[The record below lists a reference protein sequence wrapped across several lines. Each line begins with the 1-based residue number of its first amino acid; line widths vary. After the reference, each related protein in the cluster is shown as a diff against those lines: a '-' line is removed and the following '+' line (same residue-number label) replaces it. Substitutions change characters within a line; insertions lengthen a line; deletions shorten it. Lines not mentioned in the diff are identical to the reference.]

1 MENLLENRKVQIGL
15 AFILP
20 LITILLIHNLVIG
33 LALIS
38 AAVLFYTLSDEV
50 LIPLTLFAFLIFT
63 SDVSEIIRPIL
74 TLVILAWLTFKYV
87 NKFGLTIDF
96 NLFPKS
102 LYFLFGYLI
111 SVLLISGFINSAYIN
126 GITFAVK
133 SLVFLSMIFIYT
145 ALSKESKNSER
156 NFLLVLI
163 IAALVLSISV
173 LIEFYKSGIGFI
185 ISNVVIRYGGIY
197 SNINAAGVLLSTAVP
212 VIVFFLSKEKHQA
225 SRIFYFVLLAIISV
239 SLIITNSRASILA
252 AAVGTFIYLFLVN
265 RKLLKKLLLIS
276 SLFLLILLFFTP
288 VYELISTVLRFERI
302 VNTRS
307 YIWDIAYDI
316 ISNNIIFGVGPG
328 MFPNFIY
335 KYLPVML
342 GTWDEQ
348 SINFVYSE
356 AGLGHA
362 HNFFLFYFSELGLL
376 GLLFTVAFT
385 VLFYNLAFRYFNKF
399 KGNNNTDFRITA
411 LAISIFTGALARG
424 VFESI
429 GIFSYGWIERD
440 LPLWIVLAVFF
451 SIINKN
457 RVYAK

>member
-20 LITILLIHNLVIG
+20 LITVLLIHNLVIG

-50 LIPLTLFAFLIFT
+50 LIPFTLFAFLIFT
-63 SDVSEIIRPIL
+63 SDVSETIRPIL
-74 TLVILAWLTFKYV
+74 TLVILTWLTFKYV
-87 NKFGLTIDF
+87 NKLGLTIDF

-111 SVLLISGFINSAYIN
+111 TVLLISGFINSAYIN

-145 ALSKESKNSER
+145 ALSQELKNSER

-252 AAVGTFIYLFLVN
+252 AAIGTLIYLFLIN
-265 RKLLKKLLLIS
+265 RKLLKRLLLFS
-276 SLFLLILLFFTP
+276 SLFVVILILFTP
-288 VYELISTVLRFERI
+288 IYDLISTVLRFERI

-376 GLLFTVAFT
+376 GLLFTVAFA

-399 KGNNNTDFRITA
+399 KGSNYTDFRITA
-411 LAISIFTGALARG
+411 LAISLFTGALARG
-424 VFESI
+424 IFESI

-451 SIINKN
+451 STINKN

>member
-20 LITILLIHNLVIG
+20 LITVLLIHNLVIG

-111 SVLLISGFINSAYIN
+111 TVLLISGFINSAYIN

-145 ALSKESKNSER
+145 ALSQESKNGKR

-173 LIEFYKSGIGFI
+173 LIEFYKAGIGFI

-252 AAVGTFIYLFLVN
+252 AAVGTLIYLFLIN
-265 RKLLKKLLLIS
+265 RKLLKRLLLFS
-276 SLFLLILLFFTP
+276 SLFVVILILFTP
-288 VYELISTVLRFERI
+288 IYDLISTVLRFERI

-376 GLLFTVAFT
+376 GLLFTVAFA

-411 LAISIFTGALARG
+411 LAISLFTGALARG
-424 VFESI
+424 IFESI

-451 SIINKN
+451 STINKN

>member
-1 MENLLENRKVQIGL
+1 MENLLENRKVQISL

-20 LITILLIHNLVIG
+20 LITVLLIHNLVIG

-111 SVLLISGFINSAYIN
+111 TVLLISGFINSAYIN

-145 ALSKESKNSER
+145 ALSQESKNGKR

-173 LIEFYKSGIGFI
+173 LIEFYKAGIGFI

-252 AAVGTFIYLFLVN
+252 AAVGTLIYLFLIN
-265 RKLLKKLLLIS
+265 RKLLKRLLLFS
-276 SLFLLILLFFTP
+276 SLFVVILILFTP
-288 VYELISTVLRFERI
+288 IYELISTVLRFERI

-376 GLLFTVAFT
+376 GLLFTVAFA

-399 KGNNNTDFRITA
+399 KGSNYTDFRITA
-411 LAISIFTGALARG
+411 LAISLFTGALARG
-424 VFESI
+424 IFESI

-451 SIINKN
+451 STINKN

>member
-1 MENLLENRKVQIGL
+1 LENLLTNRKVQIGL
-15 AFILP
+15 AFILS
-20 LITILLIHNLVIG
+20 LTAVLLIHNLVIV
-33 LALIS
+33 LVLIS
-38 AAVLFYTLSDEV
+38 AALLFYTLSDDI
-50 LIPLTLFAFLIFT
+50 LIPLTAFAFLIFT

-74 TLVILAWLTFKYV
+74 TILILAWLAFKYV
-87 NKFGLTIDF
+87 KVYGLTLDI
-96 NLFPKS
+96 NIFPKR
-102 LYFLFGYLI
+102 LYYLFGYLI
-111 SVLLISGFINSAYIN
+111 AVLLISGFLNSAYIN
-126 GITFAVK
+126 GITFSIK
-133 SLVFLSMIFIYT
+133 SLVFLLLIYTYT
-145 ALSKESKNSER
+145 ALSKESKNIER
-156 NFLLVLI
+156 NFLIVLI
-163 IAALVLSISV
+163 AASLVLSISV

-197 SNINAAGVLLSTAVP
+197 SNINAAGVLLSTTVP
-212 VIVFFLSKEKHQA
+212 VIVFFLSLEKNHIN
-225 SRIFYFVLLAIISV
+225 RIFYFVLLSIISI
-239 SLIITNSRASILA
+239 SLLITNSRASILA
-252 AAVGTFIYLFLVN
+252 AAVGTLIYLFLVN
-265 RKLLKKLLLIS
+265 KNILRKLLLIS
-276 SLFLLILLFFTP
+276 SLVVLILLFFTP
-288 VYELISTVLRFERI
+288 AYELISTVLRFERI

-362 HNFFLFYFSELGLL
+362 HNFFLFYFSELGLM
-376 GLLFTVAFT
+376 GLLFTVAFA
-385 VLFYNLAFRYFNKF
+385 VLFFNLAFQYLNKF
-399 KGNNNTDFRITA
+399 KENNIPDFKLTA
-411 LAISIFTGALARG
+411 LAISLFTGALARG
-424 VFESI
+424 IFESI

-451 SIINKN
+451 STINKN

>member
-1 MENLLENRKVQIGL
+1 LLINNLL
-15 AFILP
+15 F
-20 LITILLIHNLVIG
+20 G
-33 LALIS
+33 LALITS
-38 AAVLFYTLSDEV
+38 AILYFTLSDDI
-50 LIPLTLFAFLIFT
+50 LIPLTAFAFLIFT
-63 SDVSEIIRPIL
+63 SDVSEKIRPIL
-74 TLVILAWLTFKYV
+74 TILILAWLAFKYIKV
-87 NKFGLTIDF
+87 YGLTLDI
-96 NLFPKS
+96 NIIPQK
-102 LYFLFGYLI
+102 LYYLFGYLI
-111 SVLLISGFINSAYIN
+111 AVLLISGFLNSAYIN
-126 GITFAVK
+126 GITFAIK
-133 SLVFLSMIFIYT
+133 SFVFLSLIFMYT
-145 ALSKESKNSER
+145 ALSKESQNIER
-156 NFLLVLI
+156 NFLIAL
-163 IAALVLSISV
+163 IAASLVLSISV

-185 ISNVVIRYGGIY
+185 ISNVIIRYGGIY

-265 RKLLKKLLLIS
+265 RKILKKLLLIS
-276 SLFLLILLFFTP
+276 TLFVLILFFFTP

-362 HNFFLFYFSELGLL
+362 HNFFLFYFSELGLM
-376 GLLFTVAFT
+376 GLFFTVAFA
-385 VLFYNLAFRYFNKF
+385 VLFFNLAFQYFNKF
-399 KGNNNTDFRITA
+399 KENNIADFKLAA
-411 LAISIFTGALARG
+411 LAISLFTGALARG
-424 VFESI
+424 IFESI

-451 SIINKN
+451 SSINKN
-457 RVYAK
+457 RLYAK

>member
-20 LITILLIHNLVIG
+20 LITVLLIHNLVIG

-111 SVLLISGFINSAYIN
+111 TVLLISGFINSAYIN

-145 ALSKESKNSER
+145 ALSQESKNGKR

-173 LIEFYKSGIGFI
+173 LIEFYKAGIGFI

-252 AAVGTFIYLFLVN
+252 AAVGTLIYLFLIN
-265 RKLLKKLLLIS
+265 RKLLKRLLLFS
-276 SLFLLILLFFTP
+276 SLFVVILILFTP
-288 VYELISTVLRFERI
+288 IYELISTVLRFERI

-376 GLLFTVAFT
+376 GLLFTVAFA

-399 KGNNNTDFRITA
+399 KGSNYTDFRITA
-411 LAISIFTGALARG
+411 LAISLFTGALARG
-424 VFESI
+424 IFESI

-451 SIINKN
+451 STINKN

>member
-1 MENLLENRKVQIGL
+1 MENLLTNRKVQIGL
-15 AFILP
+15 AFILS
-20 LITILLIHNLVIG
+20 LTAVLLIHNLVIV
-33 LALIS
+33 LVLIS
-38 AAVLFYTLSDEV
+38 AALLFYTLSDDI
-50 LIPLTLFAFLIFT
+50 LIPLTAFAFLIFT

-74 TLVILAWLTFKYV
+74 TILILAWLAFKYV
-87 NKFGLTIDF
+87 KVYGLTLDI
-96 NLFPKS
+96 NIFPKR
-102 LYFLFGYLI
+102 LYYLFGYLI
-111 SVLLISGFINSAYIN
+111 AVLLISGFLNSAYIN
-126 GITFAVK
+126 GITFSIK
-133 SLVFLSMIFIYT
+133 SLVFLLLIYTYT
-145 ALSKESKNSER
+145 ALSKESKNIER
-156 NFLLVLI
+156 NFLIVLI
-163 IAALVLSISV
+163 AASLVLSISV

-197 SNINAAGVLLSTAVP
+197 SNINAAGVLLSTTVP
-212 VIVFFLSKEKHQA
+212 VIVFFLSLEKNHIN
-225 SRIFYFVLLAIISV
+225 RIFYFVLLSIISI
-239 SLIITNSRASILA
+239 SLLITNSRASILA
-252 AAVGTFIYLFLVN
+252 AAVGTLIYLFLVN
-265 RKLLKKLLLIS
+265 KNILRKLLLIS
-276 SLFLLILLFFTP
+276 SLVVLILLFFTP
-288 VYELISTVLRFERI
+288 AYELISTVLRFERI

-362 HNFFLFYFSELGLL
+362 HNFFLFYFSELGLM
-376 GLLFTVAFT
+376 GLLFTVAFA
-385 VLFYNLAFRYFNKF
+385 VLFFNLAFQYLNKF
-399 KGNNNTDFRITA
+399 KENNIPDFKLTA
-411 LAISIFTGALARG
+411 LAISLFTGALARG
-424 VFESI
+424 IFESI

-451 SIINKN
+451 STINKN

>member
-20 LITILLIHNLVIG
+20 LITVLLIHNLVIG

-96 NLFPKS
+96 KLFPKS

-111 SVLLISGFINSAYIN
+111 TVLLISGFINSAYIN

-145 ALSKESKNSER
+145 ALSQESKKGKR

-173 LIEFYKSGIGFI
+173 LIEFYKAGIGFI

-252 AAVGTFIYLFLVN
+252 AAVGTLIYLFLIN
-265 RKLLKKLLLIS
+265 RKLLKRLLLFS
-276 SLFLLILLFFTP
+276 SLFVVILILFTP
-288 VYELISTVLRFERI
+288 IYDLISTVLRFERI

-376 GLLFTVAFT
+376 GLLFTVAFA

-399 KGNNNTDFRITA
+399 KGSNYTDFRITA
-411 LAISIFTGALARG
+411 LAISLFTGALARG
-424 VFESI
+424 IFESI

-451 SIINKN
+451 STINKN

>member
-20 LITILLIHNLVIG
+20 LITVLLIHNLVIG

-111 SVLLISGFINSAYIN
+111 TVLLISGFINSAYIN

-145 ALSKESKNSER
+145 ALSQESKNSER

-252 AAVGTFIYLFLVN
+252 AAVGTLIYLFLIN
-265 RKLLKKLLLIS
+265 RKLLKRLLLFS
-276 SLFLLILLFFTP
+276 SLFVVILILFTP
-288 VYELISTVLRFERI
+288 IYELISTVLRFERI

-376 GLLFTVAFT
+376 GLLFTVAFA

-411 LAISIFTGALARG
+411 LAISLFTGALARG
-424 VFESI
+424 IFESI

-451 SIINKN
+451 STINKN

>member
-1 MENLLENRKVQIGL
+1 
-15 AFILP
+15 
-20 LITILLIHNLVIG
+20 
-33 LALIS
+33 
-38 AAVLFYTLSDEV
+38 
-50 LIPLTLFAFLIFT
+50 
-63 SDVSEIIRPIL
+63 
-74 TLVILAWLTFKYV
+74 
-87 NKFGLTIDF
+87 
-96 NLFPKS
+96 
-102 LYFLFGYLI
+102 
-111 SVLLISGFINSAYIN
+111 
-126 GITFAVK
+126 
-133 SLVFLSMIFIYT
+133 MIFIYT
-145 ALSKESKNSER
+145 ALSQESKNGKR

-252 AAVGTFIYLFLVN
+252 AAVGTLIYLFLIN
-265 RKLLKKLLLIS
+265 RKLLKRLLLFS
-276 SLFLLILLFFTP
+276 SLFVVILILFTP
-288 VYELISTVLRFERI
+288 IYDLISTVLRFERI

-376 GLLFTVAFT
+376 GLLFTVAFA

-399 KGNNNTDFRITA
+399 KGSNYTDFRITA
-411 LAISIFTGALARG
+411 LAISLFTGALARG
-424 VFESI
+424 IFESI

-451 SIINKN
+451 STINKN

>member
-20 LITILLIHNLVIG
+20 LITVLLIHNLVIG

-111 SVLLISGFINSAYIN
+111 TVLLISGFINSAYIN

-145 ALSKESKNSER
+145 ALSQESKNGKR

-173 LIEFYKSGIGFI
+173 LIEFYKAGIGFI

-252 AAVGTFIYLFLVN
+252 AAIGTLIYLFLIN
-265 RKLLKKLLLIS
+265 RKLLKRLLLFS
-276 SLFLLILLFFTP
+276 SLFVVILILFTP
-288 VYELISTVLRFERI
+288 IYDLISTVLRFERI

-376 GLLFTVAFT
+376 GLLFTVAFA

-399 KGNNNTDFRITA
+399 KGSNYTDFRITA
-411 LAISIFTGALARG
+411 LAISLFTGALARG
-424 VFESI
+424 IFESI

-451 SIINKN
+451 STINKN

>member
-1 MENLLENRKVQIGL
+1 M
-15 AFILP
+15 
-20 LITILLIHNLVIG
+20 
-33 LALIS
+33 
-38 AAVLFYTLSDEV
+38 
-50 LIPLTLFAFLIFT
+50 
-63 SDVSEIIRPIL
+63 
-74 TLVILAWLTFKYV
+74 
-87 NKFGLTIDF
+87 
-96 NLFPKS
+96 
-102 LYFLFGYLI
+102 
-111 SVLLISGFINSAYIN
+111 
-126 GITFAVK
+126 
-133 SLVFLSMIFIYT
+133 YT
-145 ALSKESKNSER
+145 ALSKESQNIER
-156 NFLLVLI
+156 NFLIAL
-163 IAALVLSISV
+163 IAASLVLSISV

-185 ISNVVIRYGGIY
+185 ISNVIIRYGGIY

-265 RKLLKKLLLIS
+265 RKILKKLLLIS
-276 SLFLLILLFFTP
+276 TLFVLILFFFTP

-362 HNFFLFYFSELGLL
+362 HNFFLFYFSELGLM
-376 GLLFTVAFT
+376 GLFFTVAFA
-385 VLFYNLAFRYFNKF
+385 VLFFNLAFQYFNKF
-399 KGNNNTDFRITA
+399 KENNIADFKLAA
-411 LAISIFTGALARG
+411 LAISLFTGALARG
-424 VFESI
+424 IFESI

-451 SIINKN
+451 SSINKN
-457 RVYAK
+457 RLYAK

>member
-1 MENLLENRKVQIGL
+1 LENLLTNRKVQIGL
-15 AFILP
+15 AFLLP
-20 LITILLIHNLVIG
+20 LIAVLLINNLLFG
-33 LALIS
+33 LALITS
-38 AAVLFYTLSDEV
+38 AILYFTLSDDI
-50 LIPLTLFAFLIFT
+50 LIPLTAFAFLIFT
-63 SDVSEIIRPIL
+63 SDVSEKIRPIL
-74 TLVILAWLTFKYV
+74 TILILAWLAFKYIKV
-87 NKFGLTIDF
+87 YGLTLDI
-96 NLFPKS
+96 NIIPQK
-102 LYFLFGYLI
+102 LYYLFGYLI
-111 SVLLISGFINSAYIN
+111 AVLLISGFLNSAYIN
-126 GITFAVK
+126 GITFAIK
-133 SLVFLSMIFIYT
+133 SFVFLSLIFMYT
-145 ALSKESKNSER
+145 ALSKESQNIER
-156 NFLLVLI
+156 NFLIAL
-163 IAALVLSISV
+163 IAASLVLSISV

-185 ISNVVIRYGGIY
+185 ISNVIIRYGGIY

-265 RKLLKKLLLIS
+265 RKILKKLLLIS
-276 SLFLLILLFFTP
+276 TLFVLILFFFTP

-362 HNFFLFYFSELGLL
+362 HNFFLFYFSELGLM
-376 GLLFTVAFT
+376 GLFFTVAFA
-385 VLFYNLAFRYFNKF
+385 VLFFNLAFQYFNKF
-399 KGNNNTDFRITA
+399 KENNIADFKLAA
-411 LAISIFTGALARG
+411 LAISLFTGALARG
-424 VFESI
+424 IFESI

-451 SIINKN
+451 SSINKN
-457 RVYAK
+457 RLYAK

>member
-20 LITILLIHNLVIG
+20 LITVLLIHNLVIG

-111 SVLLISGFINSAYIN
+111 TVLLISGFINSAYIN

-145 ALSKESKNSER
+145 ALSQESKNGKR

-173 LIEFYKSGIGFI
+173 LIEFYKAGIGFI

-252 AAVGTFIYLFLVN
+252 AAVGTLIYLFLIN
-265 RKLLKKLLLIS
+265 RKLLKRLLLFS
-276 SLFLLILLFFTP
+276 SLFVVILILFTP
-288 VYELISTVLRFERI
+288 IYDLISTVLRFERI

-376 GLLFTVAFT
+376 GLLFTVAFA

-399 KGNNNTDFRITA
+399 KGSNYTDFRITA
-411 LAISIFTGALARG
+411 LAISLFTGALARG
-424 VFESI
+424 IFESI

-451 SIINKN
+451 STINKN

>member
-20 LITILLIHNLVIG
+20 LITVLLIHNLVIG

-111 SVLLISGFINSAYIN
+111 TVLLISGFINSAYIN

-145 ALSKESKNSER
+145 ALSQESKNGKR

-173 LIEFYKSGIGFI
+173 LIEFYKAGIGFI

-212 VIVFFLSKEKHQA
+212 VIVFFLSKHCL
-225 SRIFYFVLLAIISV
+225 SPF
-239 SLIITNSRASILA
+239 
-252 AAVGTFIYLFLVN
+252 
-265 RKLLKKLLLIS
+265 
-276 SLFLLILLFFTP
+276 
-288 VYELISTVLRFERI
+288 
-302 VNTRS
+302 
-307 YIWDIAYDI
+307 
-316 ISNNIIFGVGPG
+316 
-328 MFPNFIY
+328 
-335 KYLPVML
+335 
-342 GTWDEQ
+342 
-348 SINFVYSE
+348 
-356 AGLGHA
+356 
-362 HNFFLFYFSELGLL
+362 
-376 GLLFTVAFT
+376 
-385 VLFYNLAFRYFNKF
+385 
-399 KGNNNTDFRITA
+399 
-411 LAISIFTGALARG
+411 
-424 VFESI
+424 
-429 GIFSYGWIERD
+429 
-440 LPLWIVLAVFF
+440 
-451 SIINKN
+451 
-457 RVYAK
+457 

>member
-20 LITILLIHNLVIG
+20 LITVLLIHNLVIG

-111 SVLLISGFINSAYIN
+111 TVLLISGFINSAYIN

-145 ALSKESKNSER
+145 ALSQESKNGKK

-173 LIEFYKSGIGFI
+173 LIEFYKAGIGFI

-252 AAVGTFIYLFLVN
+252 AAVGTLIYLFLIN
-265 RKLLKKLLLIS
+265 RKLLKRLLLFS
-276 SLFLLILLFFTP
+276 SLFVVILILFTP
-288 VYELISTVLRFERI
+288 IYELISTVLRFERI

-376 GLLFTVAFT
+376 GLLFTVAFA

-399 KGNNNTDFRITA
+399 KGSNYSDFRITA
-411 LAISIFTGALARG
+411 LAISLFTGALARG
-424 VFESI
+424 IFESI

-451 SIINKN
+451 STINKN